1 MYGYMLS
8 LLRNYDVDA
17 AVFAFR
23 DVYRNR
29 QEEKIFQPGRQV
41 LTGKEYLVRFTCDW
55 SAALLWNKLY
65 KRALFR
71 DIFFEEGHKIDD
83 EYFTYQG
90 IMNAE
95 RVLCD
100 DRVIYN
106 YRRRASSVM
115 NNPTA
120 AERRVLDSLEA
131 IGQRRQK
138 IKARY
143 PELQRVFDES
153 YLDAL
158 WYLVL
163 TPGSTERTIAAQ
175 RAALR
180 RYLLE
185 RGNTVP
191 PKRLWRPLLRMYF
204 SSPRKLLKQPQN
216 AIEQT
221 EDYFT

>member
-1 MYGYMLS
+1 MSYWITIGTALIS
-8 LLRNYDVDA
+8 CAIA
-17 AVFAFR
+17 A
-23 DVYRNR
+23 
-29 QEEKIFQPGRQV
+29 
-41 LTGKEYLVRFTCDW
+41 LTGIVLIPFLKKIHFGQTILEILHSPLPFHH
-55 SAALLWNKLY
+55 AIEALGNVLRL
-65 KRALFR
+65 RTVVALQHLQ
-71 DIFFEEGHKIDD
+71 IFVPSLTSEG
-83 EYFTYQG
+83 
-90 IMNAE
+90 
-95 RVLCD
+95 
-100 DRVIYN
+100 
-106 YRRRASSVM
+106 
-115 NNPTA
+115 
-120 AERRVLDSLEA
+120 
-131 IGQRRQK
+131 QK

-191 PKRLWRPLLRMYF
+191 PRRLWRPLLRMYF